1 MCLGVPGRVVQIH
14 DVKPPAA
21 TVEVKGVN
29 RNVSLALLPADEQVA
44 VGDYVLVHLGFAM
57 NRITVEEAAETK
69 EMLEGF
75 GEAYLEEAA
84 TRQEI
89 QQEAGRAAS

>member
-1 MCLGVPGRVVQIH
+1 MPGIVVEIH
-14 DVKPPAA
+14 DIVPPAA
-21 TVEVKGVN
+21 IVEVAGVR
-29 RNVSLALLPADEQVA
+29 RNVNLGLLPADEQVV

-57 NRITVEEAAETK
+57 SRITAAEAAETS

-84 TRQEI
+84 SRHATERV
-89 QQEAGRAAS
+89 APT